1 LTSAND
7 VEAWYETNPSL
18 GTILTERK
26 IRAEIT
32 TDDID
37 FNIQRLGLWLK
48 YNQKSAI
55 SKTEWESLA
64 IASKPKLKGEL
75 FVGVKYGHDGQ
86 HVAMSVASKT
96 NEGKIFVEALDCRTI
111 REGNDWILSYIAEM
125 KPKTVVVDGANGQH
139 ILEKDMKDAKMKA
152 PTLPTVKEII
162 GANATFEQGLF
173 KGNICHSNQASLTQ
187 SVSNSE
193 KRAIGSNGG
202 FGYRSLKEGVEIALL
217 DSVILAYWK
226 CTETKERKKQIAR
239 Y

>member
-1 LTSAND
+1 
-7 VEAWYETNPSL
+7 
-18 GTILTERK
+18 
-26 IRAEIT
+26 
-32 TDDID
+32 
-37 FNIQRLGLWLK
+37 
-48 YNQKSAI
+48 
-55 SKTEWESLA
+55 
-64 IASKPKLKGEL
+64 
-75 FVGVKYGHDGQ
+75 
-86 HVAMSVASKT
+86 MSVASKT

-193 KRAIGSNGG
+193 KGR
-202 FGYRSLKEGVEIALL
+202 
-217 DSVILAYWK
+217 
-226 CTETKERKKQIAR
+226 
-239 Y
+239 

>member
-1 LTSAND
+1 
-7 VEAWYETNPSL
+7 
-18 GTILTERK
+18 
-26 IRAEIT
+26 
-32 TDDID
+32 
-37 FNIQRLGLWLK
+37 
-48 YNQKSAI
+48 
-55 SKTEWESLA
+55 
-64 IASKPKLKGEL
+64 
-75 FVGVKYGHDGQ
+75 
-86 HVAMSVASKT
+86 MSVASKT

-125 KPKTVVVDGANGQH
+125 KPKTVVADGANGQH

-226 CTETKERKKQIAR
+226 CTETKERKNR
-239 Y
+239 